1 MLDNQTEALDHPEV
15 VLQVTCVVRATA
27 AQGNQALDHS
37 LHRLD
42 LIGP

>member
-1 MLDNQTEALDHPEV
+1 MLDDQTEALDDPEA
-15 VLQVTCVVRATA
+15 VLHVAGVVRAA
-27 AQGNQALDHS
+27 VSQGNQALDHG